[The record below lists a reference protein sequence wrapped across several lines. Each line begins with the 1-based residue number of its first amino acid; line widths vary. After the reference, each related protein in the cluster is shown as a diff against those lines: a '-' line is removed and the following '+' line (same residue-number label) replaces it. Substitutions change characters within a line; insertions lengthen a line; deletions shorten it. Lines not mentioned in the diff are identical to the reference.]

1 MLRSMTGF
9 GRGEYSD
16 GERRFI
22 VEIKT
27 VNHRY
32 IDINVRMPRFDS
44 LEEKI
49 HKLVKKHIT
58 RKVDIFIT
66 SYNIKH
72 SKIRLSLMRI
82 WIVSLLE
89 SMKALSEKFDLTIC
103 YHSTILQFP
112 ESYTIVR

>member
-32 IDINVRMPRFDS
+32 IDINVRMLRDLISLRKRFTNWLKS
-44 LEEKI
+44 ILPEEKLI
-49 HKLVKKHIT
+49 YSLLHTI
-58 RKVDIFIT
+58 
-66 SYNIKH
+66 SKH

-82 WIVSLLE
+82 
-89 SMKALSEKFDLTIC
+89 
-103 YHSTILQFP
+103 
-112 ESYTIVR
+112 